1 MPHTVRLT
9 GHTDSA
15 GFRTSGRAADNW
27 DLSATRA
34 NAARRVL
41 ESAGLSPDRIEA
53 VEGKADREL
62 LMPQRP
68 LDPRNRRITI
78 SVLAD
83 VSPSSDLLFSAG
95 RQ

>member
-1 MPHTVRLT
+1 MTVWWKPE
-9 GHTDSA
+9 
-15 GFRTSGRAADNW
+15 N
-27 DLSATRA
+27 ATRA